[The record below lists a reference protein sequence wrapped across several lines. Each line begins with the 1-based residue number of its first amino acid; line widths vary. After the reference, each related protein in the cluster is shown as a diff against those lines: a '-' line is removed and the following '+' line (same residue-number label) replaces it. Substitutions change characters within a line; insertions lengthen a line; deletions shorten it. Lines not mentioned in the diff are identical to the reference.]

1 MTTSASAALT
11 KFAANL
17 IERYGGVVEER
28 DGKVLSLLP
37 ADLAGLLELPEEAVI
52 GGEEAPLIYG
62 SPIVDRIIRIA
73 TDDVP
78 VVYARAEVQYLKQA
92 GFETVL
98 AQDLQ
103 LAGMR
108 STIASRAETV
118 ANYLVLVCHYVARS
132 DERKE
137 GLVQVA
143 MNERTCAHV
152 PGLETLWRDFQV
164 EPYPQGHI
172 PPQFDSSPDRALH
185 QALQIAREISA
196 TELLAFVKGM
206 RRRLHRDVKSTREY
220 YAALQ
225 QEMEADLARPNLS
238 QNLREKRLL
247 KIEGLPD
254 ELNAKIRDLEHKY
267 SVIVEVT
274 GRAALRLLVPVVQ
287 LTLRLSY
294 RKLKGTL
301 SMIWNPLTQRF
312 DPCVCTQ
319 CGKTVRQLWPQ
330 EGKTGLHLVCAPCRE
345 SAR

>member
-1 MTTSASAALT
+1 MSTSASAALT
-11 KFAANL
+11 TFTANL

-92 GFETVL
+92 GFDTVL
-98 AQDLQ
+98 AKELQ
-103 LAGMR
+103 LAGVR

-118 ANYLVLVCHYVARS
+118 ANYLILVCHYVARS

-143 MNERTCAHV
+143 INERTCAHV
-152 PGLETLWRDFQV
+152 LGMETLWRDFQV

-172 PPQFDSSPDRALH
+172 PPQFDSSPDKGLH
-185 QALQIAREISA
+185 QALQVAREVSA
-196 TELLAFVKGM
+196 TELQAFIEGM
-206 RRRLHRDVKSTREY
+206 RRRLHRDVRSTREY
-220 YAALQ
+220 YAALRH
-225 QEMEADLARPNLS
+225 EMEAALARPNLS
-238 QNLREKRLL
+238 ENLREKRLL
-247 KIEGLPD
+247 KIESLPE

-267 SVIVEVT
+267 SVTVEVT
-274 GRAALRLLVPVVQ
+274 GRAVLRLLVPVVQ
-287 LTLRLSY
+287 LMMRLSY
-294 RKLKGTL
+294 KKLKGTL
-301 SMIWNPLTQRF
+301 SMIWNPITQRF

-319 CGKTVRQLWPQ
+319 CGKAVRQLWPK
-330 EGKTGLHLVCAPCRE
+330 EGKTGLKLVCKPCWDGTR
-345 SAR
+345 